1 MNNIKITIYELL
13 NGKDLRSI
21 SDANEVVKMIE
32 NQEAFDVL
40 FKFLFDEDRLII
52 MRAIDAIEKITIKNK
67 QYLENHKEDLIELF
81 KTNKDIE
88 CKWHLALL
96 VSRIE
101 LNKKQLD
108 EIYKLLKQWILDKN
122 ESKIVR
128 VNSLQALF
136 EISKD
141 NINLKKEFD
150 KIVNQIKNEN
160 IASINARIKKLELD
174 NK

>member
-1 MNNIKITIYELL
+1 MNNIEIIIYELL

-21 SDANEVVKMIE
+21 SDANTVVKMIG
-32 NQEAFDVL
+32 NQESFDIL
-40 FKFLFDEDRLII
+40 FNFLFDENRLIV

-67 QYLENHKEDLIELF
+67 QYLESHKDNLIELF
-81 KTNKDIE
+81 KTTKDIE

-108 EIYKLLKQWILDKN
+108 EIYKLLKQWVLTKD

-141 NINLKKEFD
+141 NIDLKKD
-150 KIVNQIKNEN
+150 LNKIVNQLKKEN
-160 IASINARIKKLELD
+160 IASINSRIKKLGLY
-174 NK
+174 NR